1 MPKFGSLPGDGK
13 SVKEEDT
20 KYGAKIIRQPKRER
34 DGTPH
39 IKVGAEKEITFYLFL
54 LLMSPSRDR

>member
-20 KYGAKIIRQPKRER
+20 KYSAKIIRQPKRER

-39 IKVGAEKEITFYLFL
+39 IKVGAEKEGTFYSLL
-54 LLMSPSRDR
+54 LLMSPSRDQ